1 MELPTLLETSGSQ
14 TNLSDTAN
22 SSPSPRSKRAHRAR
36 SKTAAD
42 REDATAQDLSSPKLG
57 RKGEGDSIARTK
69 STKDSNASLSPK
81 IHRNS
86 ETHHISSDFRSR
98 EDEVTSPKR
107 SRLRS
112 KSTNVAPPAPMPL
125 FLTQISEER
134 LSKSKQSA
142 DSSDEF
148 DAPETVFD
156 QGPPPPVNLPPP
168 PVFYISSPP
177 LSPRLRPLAASMMSD
192 DTDLTS
198 SNSTL
203 GASMSSPV
211 PTARRAGILQNWT
224 QQMETDLVDVEIRL
238 RRMKVEEEELELSIL
253 IKKKQLHELDLEIQR
268 RQNNIEALKQ
278 ATIGQLALD
287 KNVPP
292 PTLSTPG
299 SRALG
304 PTSSAVWRSL
314 DPHAKP
320 SPPSSSKTSKSK
332 SSSSTSTPPSTS
344 SPKSSRH
351 AAAGASPKKRPSSPA
366 DSVEGIK
373 RTKSSSSK
381 SSASL
386 ATKSSVGVARK
397 GSASPPPVDPSSTAK
412 ASVVS
417 RSSAGRTKISPKT
430 SDSSVDSKSSGKSS
444 HSGPSS
450 IKRQH
455 STKSPDKPTKMPS
468 PAASP
473 STKRLKESS
482 KSKSSPKQSRSGAAG
497 VDTPGSIKIPVAKKP
512 SSRPSASERSHAPSP
527 PPEYA
532 HEDYTFDITM

>member
-14 TNLSDTAN
+14 TNLSDAAD
-22 SSPSPRSKRAHRAR
+22 SSPSPRSKHAHRSR

-42 REDATAQDLSSPKLG
+42 RRDASAEDLSSARHG
-57 RKGEGDSIARTK
+57 RKRDEESITRTK
-69 STKDSNASLSPK
+69 NTKDSNASLSPK

-86 ETHHISSDFRSR
+86 DAHHVSSEFRSR
-98 EDEVTSPKR
+98 EDDATTPKR

-112 KSTNVAPPAPMPL
+112 KSTNATPPTTLPL
-125 FLTQISEER
+125 LLPQISEEK

-142 DSSDEF
+142 DASDEY
-148 DAPETVFD
+148 DTPVITSD

-177 LSPRLRPLAASMMSD
+177 LSPRLRPLAASMVSD

-268 RQNNIEALKQ
+268 RQNNIEAMKQ
-278 ATIGQLALD
+278 ATIGQMAMD
-287 KNVPP
+287 KNIPP

-299 SRALG
+299 SCTLG

-314 DPHAKP
+314 DPHAKS
-320 SPPSSSKTSKSK
+320 SPPSSSKSSKTK
-332 SSSSTSTPPSTS
+332 STAHSNSPTSTPTTS
-344 SPKSSRH
+344 SPKSSRNST
-351 AAAGASPKKRPSSPA
+351 AGSSPKKRSSSPP

-381 SSASL
+381 SAASL
-386 ATKSSVGVARK
+386 SSKSTVTITSK
-397 GSASPPPVDPSSTAK
+397 LSASPPPADSGK
-412 ASVVS
+412 ASVVG

-444 HSGPSS
+444 TSGPGS

-455 STKSPDKPTKMPS
+455 STKSPEKAAKMPS
-468 PAASP
+468 PVSSP
-473 STKRLKESS
+473 SSKRLKESS
-482 KSKSSPKQSRSGAAG
+482 KSKSSPKSSRSGAAG
-497 VDTPGSIKIPVAKKP
+497 VDTPGLMKVPVAK
-512 SSRPSASERSHAPSP
+512 RPSNKSAASERSHGPSP

-532 HEDYTFDITM
+532 HEEYGFDVAL